1 MSVLY
6 EEATGSKKRTPQV
19 TSIEYSLV
27 HLLIHFSHA
36 VIIHNESSV
45 ENHFNFHL
53 AAISMAIA

>member
-36 VIIHNESSV
+36 VIIQITNPV
-45 ENHFNFHL
+45 
-53 AAISMAIA
+53 